1 MMEKP
6 VIFEAQ
12 GSFDPK
18 EWIYRYKLIAKVN
31 KWTDTDAIELIQ
43 LYLGKKELQ
52 WYKKNIKEFKDW
64 DTLVTKFTEKYS
76 SKEMNF
82 VYWKK
87 IQMIKQE
94 DFASIEDFE
103 LELEELFEKAE
114 VTDEGVKWNCLM
126 NALSEKNKR
135 KVLESDHKKWA
146 DTIKLIKKSEQ
157 IKAVVKPKPLSS
169 KDRLNEARKRF
180 QDSREKFEQRNKMKE
195 KAKQDNDYNDMMKQF
210 EKLSVNVMNKVDEV
224 VDRRLN
230 KTRGR
235 TYHDRFIP
243 TCYHC
248 GRKGHRKYECRQL
261 AQEETEYETSSED
274 SDDLNC
280 IEVEDISYDEVY
292 GADRVDKN
300 KPAIGPYKK
309 KEHLNINIKKFEVK
323 LKENK
328 IKNTKVIK
336 PNKTIKEIEM
346 KKAPTLRSRESD
358 PKAKAYTKKK
368 YTIKAAENTDSYSL
382 KEDLG
387 TVFPKISMIQ
397 LLEASPKLAKEMVNL
412 CKRVEDKEVNEIKY
426 KETKTS
432 NCKVTVE
439 VFGQEVKTILD
450 TGAACSVATPEL
462 VENWGLEVER
472 DTSQMIITA
481 DGSKHASLGK
491 VLDVPI
497 RIGKQV
503 FNADLTVMDRY
514 DQSLIL
520 GTDWLV
526 RHKATIDLELSQ
538 LIISNGGF
546 SVHLPLKTSKAT
558 VLTSYDESE
567 LRTRASSS
575 GLGTNVHRHD
585 RCKNKE
591 WTWSETEEK
600 ALSNLKQALLDAP
613 VLAHPDWERM
623 FIVTTD
629 ASIDGIGAIISQKY
643 ESGERP
649 IAYISRKTTKHERN
663 YSISHLEGL
672 AVVWAVVKFK
682 YYIWGRKFIIKTDH
696 KSLLNLFNGK
706 ELTGRVARW
715 AMLLRNYD
723 YEIQHLPGKKN
734 PADSLSRLSME
745 TATDEEED
753 DAEYVDLNCLEI
765 GEYNRIIDNL
775 MTSDNLLEN
784 QDESRSASDAHSGKR
799 YILKDGELYIKIG
812 NTEKQVLNTDNASEE
827 ICKVHFETHE
837 GVENTFKRIKQRF
850 YGKNLFKITQG
861 VVRSCE
867 VCQLF
872 KGNKSRKNYLNTVEG
887 NRPFEIWGIDA
898 MGPINPV
905 SKSGNRYILT
915 AVDYCTKWPVALPVP
930 NLLSS
935 TIINF
940 IIYKIVMDYGVPTQL
955 ITDQGSSFMS
965 EATKAVY
972 KWLGIKHAPTSGYR
986 PQSNGQVERLNRSI
1000 KSIMAKQIDED
1011 YLNWDTYLWK
1021 TLLILR
1027 TLSSK
1032 TTGFT
1037 PAELLY
1043 GKDLTMAH
1051 NWTPTNL
1058 IDRRNELVHHRIEFL
1073 STGLKQIRE
1082 LGLDNSKV
1090 KKLKQ
1095 KGYYDKKVKEKLFR
1109 KNDIV
1114 LKFIEG
1120 EKTKFQRIW
1129 KGPYKVEKILINGTY
1144 VIVDSEGNSELVNGD
1159 TLKLFHESN

>member
-1 MMEKP
+1 MEKP

-12 GSFDPK
+12 GSLDPK

-31 KWTDTDAIELIQ
+31 KWSDTDAIELIQ

-52 WYKKNIKEFKDW
+52 WYKKNTKEFKDW

-94 DFASIEDFE
+94 DFASVEDFE

-135 KVLESDHKKWA
+135 KVLESDNKKWA
-146 DTIKLIKKSEQ
+146 DAIKLIGKSEK
-157 IKAVVKPKPLSS
+157 IKEAVKPKPVKPKPLSS

-180 QDSREKFEQRNKMKE
+180 QDSKEKFEQRNKMRE

-210 EKLSVNVMNKVDEV
+210 EKLSVNVMNKVDEA
-224 VDRRLN
+224 VDRRFN
-230 KTRGR
+230 NTRGR

-248 GRKGHRKYECRQL
+248 GRKGHRRYECRHLVQRDT
-261 AQEETEYETSSED
+261 EEDTSSED

-280 IEVEDISYDEVY
+280 IEVEDVSCDEVF

-309 KEHLNINIKKFEVK
+309 KEYLNNNINKFEVK
-323 LKENK
+323 PKENR

-336 PNKTIKEIEM
+336 PYKTIKEIEM

-358 PKAKAYTKKK
+358 SKAKAYTKKK

-387 TVFPKISMIQ
+387 AVYPKISMIQ
-397 LLEASPKLAKEMVNL
+397 LLEASPKLAKEMANL
-412 CKRVEDKEVNEIKY
+412 CKRVEDKEVNAIKY

-439 VFGQEVKTILD
+439 IFGQEVKTILD

-462 VENWGLEVER
+462 VENWGLEVEQ
-472 DTSQMIITA
+472 DSSQMIITA

-497 RIGKQV
+497 RIGKQI
-503 FNADLTVMDRY
+503 FNADLTVMERH

-526 RHKATIDLELSQ
+526 RHKATIDLEISQ
-538 LIISNGGF
+538 LIISNGEL

-567 LRTRASSS
+567 LYAIVKEKYIEVDNSLVDTDERIIK
-575 GLGTNVHRHD
+575 LVQHKICLPLTNLLK
-585 RCKNKE
+585 KNKE
-591 WTWSETEEK
+591 WTWSENEEK
-600 ALSNLKQALLDAP
+600 ALDQLKQALLDAP
-613 VLAHPDWERM
+613 DDTR
-623 FIVTTD
+623 TYT
-629 ASIDGIGAIISQKY
+629 
-643 ESGERP
+643 
-649 IAYISRKTTKHERN
+649 
-663 YSISHLEGL
+663 
-672 AVVWAVVKFK
+672 
-682 YYIWGRKFIIKTDH
+682 
-696 KSLLNLFNGK
+696 
-706 ELTGRVARW
+706 RVQ
-715 AMLLRNYD
+715 N
-723 YEIQHLPGKKN
+723 
-734 PADSLSRLSME
+734 
-745 TATDEEED
+745 T
-753 DAEYVDLNCLEI
+753 
-765 GEYNRIIDNL
+765 
-775 MTSDNLLEN
+775 
-784 QDESRSASDAHSGKR
+784 KR
-799 YILKDGELYIKIG
+799 YFLKDGSLYIKIG

-827 ICKVHFETHE
+827 IYKVHFETHE
-837 GVENTFKRIKQRF
+837 GVENTYNRIKQLF
-850 YGKNLFKITQG
+850 HGKNLFKITKDI
-861 VVRSCE
+861 VKSCE
-867 VCQLF
+867 VCQLY
-872 KGNKSRKNYLNTVEG
+872 KGNKSKKNYLTTVEG

-915 AVDYCTKWPVALPVP
+915 AIDYCTKWPVALPVP

-955 ITDQGSSFMS
+955 VTDQGSSFMS

-1000 KSIMAKQIDED
+1000 KSIMSKQIDED

-1051 NWTPTNL
+1051 NWTPANL
-1058 IDRRNELVHHRIEFL
+1058 IDTRNELVHHRIEFL
-1073 STGLKQIRE
+1073 STGLKEIRE
-1082 LGLDNSKV
+1082 LGLENSKV

-1095 KGYYDKKVKEKLFR
+1095 KGYYDKKVKEKLFK

-1114 LKFIEG
+1114 LKYIEG

-1159 TLKLFHESN
+1159 TIKLFHDSN